1 MKTEFFL
8 FPLLLL
14 ISVLINPAVADSN
27 AMSLQDLAF
36 LQGNWKLENPV
47 DERET
52 KFRLNY
58 SFISRDSALV
68 EVYGDPQKQTTQTI
82 IHADQQRLMA
92 THYCARGNQP
102 RLVATTK
109 ESNKI
114 QFRFLDVTNLANAN
128 DPHMVGMT
136 FTFVDKTHIQ
146 KEEVYLVNGKEESS
160 TMKLVRAE

>member
-1 MKTEFFL
+1 MNIKNLFL
-8 FPLLLL
+8 AILFLSAFYGTTS
-14 ISVLINPAVADSN
+14 IAQTIG
-27 AMSLQDLAF
+27 LQDLAY
-36 LQGNWKLENPV
+36 LQGSWKLENPV
-47 DERET
+47 DERQT
-52 KFRLNY
+52 KFRLTYN
-58 SFISRDSALV
+58 FISRDSALV

-102 RLVATTK
+102 RLIATTK
-109 ESNKI
+109 EKNSI
-114 QFRFLDVTNLANAN
+114 GFRFLDVTNLTDPQ

-146 KEEVYLVNGKEESS
+146 KQEVYKVNGKEEFS